1 MHWLSHQVASPLAQI
16 RERLGI
22 LQLSSSDG
30 VRRQLSEME
39 RALEEV
45 ERSVRQVRPPRH

>member
-22 LQLSSSDG
+22 LQLSSAEG
-30 VRRQLSEME
+30 VRRQLTEIE
-39 RALEEV
+39 RSLEEV
-45 ERSVRQVRPPRH
+45 ERLVRRAVSPRH